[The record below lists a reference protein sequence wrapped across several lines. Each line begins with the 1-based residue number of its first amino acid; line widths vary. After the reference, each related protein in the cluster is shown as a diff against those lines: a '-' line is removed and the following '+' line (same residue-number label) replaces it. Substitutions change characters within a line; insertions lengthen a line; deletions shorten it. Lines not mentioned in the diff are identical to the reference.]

1 MANKSKY
8 EYLCSVTDTKL
19 PPTSLEPSEVR
30 WKAFPPVK
38 YDEKGNRTQQSQK
51 NWDEKFNGGFPI
63 RQHLPNGGWTVISK
77 NSENIPRGMDVF
89 KAGKES
95 EMDIHTARLSTAIR
109 ILHREPIE
117 PWTAVSVSA
126 DGTIYPKKASEKI
139 DGLTYLTTQ
148 RPVLHKYWIESGSP
162 ATIDDIKHCDMVPEV
177 ESEVV
182 SL

>member
-8 EYLCSVTDTKL
+8 EYLCSVADRKL
-19 PPTSLEPSEVR
+19 NSKGLQPSEVC
-30 WKAFPPVK
+30 WKGFPTVK
-38 YDEKGNRTQQSQK
+38 FDEKGNRTPQCQQ
-51 NWDEKFNGGFPI
+51 NWDEKFNGGFVI

-109 ILHREPIE
+109 ILHRKPTE

-126 DGTIYPKKASEKI
+126 DGTIYPKKASDKI
-139 DGLTYLTTQ
+139 DGLTYLTTE

>member
-1 MANKSKY
+1 MPP
-8 EYLCSVTDTKL
+8 L
-19 PPTSLEPSEVR
+19 PWFAPGVQARVQTGVQTGVR
-30 WKAFPPVK
+30 
-38 YDEKGNRTQQSQK
+38 QL
-51 NWDEKFNGGFPI
+51 
-63 RQHLPNGGWTVISK
+63 LPGMQTRVQTRVLTRVFGRENQVSIISK

-109 ILHREPIE
+109 ILNRKPTE

-126 DGTIYPKKASEKI
+126 DGTIYPKKASDKI
-139 DGLTYLTTQ
+139 DGLTYLTTE
-148 RPVLHKYWIESGSP
+148 RPVLHKYWVESGSP